1 MRSRDVAALVG
12 ISYRQL
18 DYLARTRSVDMPDP
32 GSGHYR
38 DWPPAMVVRL
48 ALACHLAASAP
59 GTQSQLPEIVRLA
72 MAMGEDP
79 PRRGYALLCRCPS
92 ILVWAANWAD
102 VRRSLEE
109 AGAALVV
116 RYDLDDLLGAQ
127 ADQLLNAGPAQPAA
141 HRRPRR
147 RHRPR
152 WPTYT

>member
-18 DYLARTRSVDMPDP
+18 DYLVRTRSVDMPDP
-32 GSGHYR
+32 GSGNYR

-79 PRRGYALLCRCPS
+79 PHRGYALLCRRPAM
-92 ILVWAANWAD
+92 LMWAASWAD

-116 RYDLDDLLGAQ
+116 RYDLDDLLGRQ
-127 ADQLLNAGPAQPAA
+127 AEQLLAAAPAPAA
-141 HRRPRR
+141 THQRRRR